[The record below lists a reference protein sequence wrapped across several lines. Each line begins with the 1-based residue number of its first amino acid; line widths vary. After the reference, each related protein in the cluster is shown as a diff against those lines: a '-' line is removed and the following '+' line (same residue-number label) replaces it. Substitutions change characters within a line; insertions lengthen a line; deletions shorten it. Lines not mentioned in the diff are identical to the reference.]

1 MTYITAVLLFVF
13 GLSPSNEEM
22 NYNVKYPSDYPP
34 ELLIIRHPNMNM
46 ATDANSSASPTQPS
60 K

>member
-34 ELLIIRHPNMNM
+34 ELLIIRHPNNM
-46 ATDANSSASPTQPS
+46 DNVTDTSYSVTQPN